1 MLPTAMAALH
11 TRMDMAQD
19 STPDWGKST
28 QYTEPTVINA
38 EVVDQLIANKKRMDK
53 LENRVMVVESD
64 KRMIELENRVTVV
77 EQRLRCYCY
86 INGPQNNAMIQYV
99 QHHIIY
105 LRDRKNKRSTDYQFE
120 KCNKSIW
127 CITICLWK

>member
-1 MLPTAMAALH
+1 MAALH

-64 KRMIELENRVTVV
+64 KRMVELENRVTVV
-77 EQRLRCYCY
+77 EQRLRLTVLVSSVTIGCMLLLYKWTTK
-86 INGPQNNAMIQYV
+86 Q
-99 QHHIIY
+99 
-105 LRDRKNKRSTDYQFE
+105 RKD
-120 KCNKSIW
+120 
-127 CITICLWK
+127 